1 MKIFR
6 YIILSLC
13 AAADIGLFIFGVM
26 GIGAFAGDP
35 NPSVPMA
42 MIVSWTI
49 GAVILAGLTVWSFY
63 RTAKGKTA
71 PLLYGFLLKS
81 VTVMLVLSATWFSL
95 GIPEAGGI
103 GLFLAALLGALGF
116 ALPRMWGAPTKT
128 SHTGTGVKLP
138 VFTADKAKWA
148 WDEAAMEYFRLQGSV
163 YDLQNSEQYKAYQD
177 RVAAMK
183 DEESNQIY
191 DYAGTPIAYFLGWL
205 VQRNLVSEDF
215 LQLHGIEA
223 VQAVREERDTPLSL
237 LRNMDY
243 VLSSEDIAPG
253 MNSFMVYYYEDERR
267 FGPYT
272 SKRHKYFM
280 DYYRAV
286 CSGFT
291 SPRYY
296 CADFNWERFH
306 ELARILDRRY
316 REYNSEELFSDD
328 YAQQERT
335 LKAEYFDTKAELCC
349 EPGTPPEYAER
360 CADAF
365 EHMSETLRIELAA
378 SLEEYCTEEMPEEMT
393 PDKILRMLEPS
404 KVVVCKPVDLGAAT
418 DGIGAAPGGSGETEP
433 VPAYVILGESAWE
446 PEHGVAFTVIGDS
459 VVSDSYYADA
469 ESPWQEHFMWKYRIH
484 RDALN
489 GDYCEVDKIPADFG
503 GSGEAADRI
512 RVPLAAAQCKKEMDL
527 IIEALY
533 IRGFAQKY
541 ECKVTYDAD
550 KPNYLFIS
558 TMKGEERTFAD
569 SIPLT

>member
-49 GAVILAGLTVWSFY
+49 GSVVLAGLTVWSFY
-63 RTAKGKTA
+63 RTHKAKTA
-71 PLLYGFLLKS
+71 PLLYGFLLKT

-103 GLFLAALLGALGF
+103 AIFIAALIGALSY
-116 ALPRMWGAPTKT
+116 ALPKMWGSPSMS
-128 SHTGTGVKLP
+128 SHTGAAVKLP

-148 WDEAAMEYFRLQGSV
+148 WDEAAIEYFRLQGIV
-163 YDLQNSEQYKAYQD
+163 YDLLDGEQKKNYQE
-177 RVAAMK
+177 RVAAMN
-183 DEESNQIY
+183 DSESAQIY

-205 VQRNLVSEDF
+205 AQRNLVSEDF
-215 LQLHGIEA
+215 LQLHGAEA

-267 FGPYT
+267 FGPYS
-272 SKRHKYFM
+272 SKRTKYFM

-286 CSGFT
+286 CSRFT
-291 SPRYY
+291 TPRYY
-296 CADFNWERFH
+296 CLKFDWESFH

-316 REYNSEELFSDD
+316 REYSGGDLFSDD
-328 YAQQERT
+328 YAPQERV
-335 LKAEYFDTKAELCC
+335 LRAEYFDTAAELRC
-349 EPGTPPEYAER
+349 EPGTPPEYADR
-360 CADAF
+360 CADAY
-365 EHMSETLRIELAA
+365 EHMSEPLRRELAA
-378 SLEEYCTEEMPEEMT
+378 SLEEFCTEEIPEEMT
-393 PDKILRMLEPS
+393 PDKILHMLEPTE
-404 KVVVCKPVDLGAAT
+404 VVVSRPVDLGAAT
-418 DGIGAAPGGSGETEP
+418 DGIGA

-446 PEHGVAFTVIGDS
+446 PEHGVAFTVIGDC
-459 VVSDSYYADA
+459 VVSSTYHADA

-503 GSGEAADRI
+503 GSGGEADRI
-512 RVPLAAAQCKKEMDL
+512 RIPLSAALCKKEMDL
-527 IIEALY
+527 LVEALY
-533 IRGFAQKY
+533 IRGFANKY
-541 ECKVTYDAD
+541 ECKVTYDGD
-550 KPNYLFIS
+550 NPNYLFIS
-558 TMKGEERTFAD
+558 TIKGEERTFAD